1 MPWTSRVPEM
11 QRALDTAIKDG
22 LTAGAYHYANE
33 VKKELRGG
41 YTSGAFVTGASVSSV
56 TVLPAE
62 RVADGWEAKVGTD
75 LLYNLFW
82 EIGHQNLFTRRFER
96 VEVWRPV
103 LVREAQRIQAR
114 VWQVAAQRIQGMAQ

>member
-1 MPWTSRVPEM
+1 MPWESRVPEV
-11 QRALDTAIKDG
+11 QKALDAAVRDG

-41 YTSGAFVTGASVSSV
+41 YTSGDFVTGKSVSSV
-56 TVLPAE
+56 TVVPAE
-62 RVADGWEAKVGTD
+62 RHADGWEAKVGTD

-82 EIGHQNLFTRRFER
+82 ELGHINLFTGKYER

-103 LVREAQRIQAR
+103 LVRETRRIQERIWA
-114 VWQVAAQRIQGMAQ
+114 VASQRIQGMVQ